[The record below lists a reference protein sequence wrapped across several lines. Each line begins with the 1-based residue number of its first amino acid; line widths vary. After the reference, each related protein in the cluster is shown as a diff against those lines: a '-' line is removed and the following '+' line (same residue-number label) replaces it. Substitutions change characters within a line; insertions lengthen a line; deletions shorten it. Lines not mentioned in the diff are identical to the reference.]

1 MDINN
6 ILELEKTKALNII
19 KLYNTKYKTHDYKQ
33 LIISIEYLDNLLKNE
48 TNNENK
54 KIIEEDIKILKE
66 YL

>member
-6 ILELEKTKALNII
+6 ILELEKTKALNVI
-19 KLYNTKYKTHDYKQ
+19 KLYNTKYKTTEYKQ
-33 LIISIEYLDNLLKNE
+33 LIISIEYLDKLLKNE
-48 TNNENK
+48 TNNESK